1 MKRHLFIS
9 AIIFQLVLAITFCDG
24 EITTSAPKSNKQQ
37 NDRSVADTQT
47 QCLSGEQG
55 VLCQAQALAALVD
68 ENGKL
73 QSSHSQSQA
82 AGAASG
88 SKWSD
93 GGQEG
98 EGESGPKE
106 AEGAGDLE

>member
-1 MKRHLFIS
+1 MNKS
-9 AIIFQLVLAITFCDG
+9 AADK
-24 EITTSAPKSNKQQ
+24 TTASPARGNKQQ
-37 NDRSVADTQT
+37 SDRSVADTQT

-68 ENGKL
+68 EDGKL

-88 SKWSD
+88 STWSKGD
-93 GGQEG
+93 DAP
-98 EGESGPKE
+98 ESDPKE
-106 AEGAGDLE
+106 AEGAGDLDD

>member
-1 MKRHLFIS
+1 MKRRLFALSLFSFI
-9 AIIFQLVLAITFCDG
+9 LVSN
-24 EITTSAPKSNKQQ
+24 SAPTTTKAPSDGKQQ
-37 NDRSVADTQT
+37 SDRSVADTQT

-55 VLCQAQALAALVD
+55 VMCQAQALAALVD

-88 SKWSD
+88 STWSK
-93 GGQEG
+93 GGQEPD
-98 EGESGPKE
+98 EDEPKE
-106 AEGAGDLE
+106 AEGAGELD